1 MTEQN
6 QDPEATFRRQAPPP
20 PAKPPAGADNANYR
34 TPGGESDTGEPAGSE
49 QNPRTQSIPQSSQPT
64 EPLTGWHRPDGSEH
78 ARPEM
83 LGETSNEDSAGKT
96 WTGAASQQTGYSDAS
111 PYGQQNPYGQQ
122 SSYGQ
127 QPPYGGHNPYGQHGS
142 VPYYA
147 SDASTG
153 TQAPKRAGKKRFGS
167 GTLVAGMLLAGLAGG
182 GVAVGAQ
189 SLAGDIPPSSVA
201 SGSAEQLIVNNT
213 DSVNEITAA
222 AAKASPSV
230 VTISVASGNSGGSGS
245 GIILDKEGHILTN
258 THVVTLGGQAA
269 DPNVEVR
276 TSDGKVHQASIVGTD
291 PLSDLAVIKIDA
303 QGLTPASF
311 ADSSELNVGDTAI
324 AIGAPLGLSGTV
336 TDGIISTLSRTI
348 SVSSSEVPEEP
359 QEEEAPNPGDQW
371 NFQFPED
378 SGNQSS
384 GQGSIYLNVI
394 QTDAAINHGNS
405 GGALVNT
412 NGEVIGV
419 NVAIASAS
427 QDSGSIGVGFAIP
440 SSYAE
445 RIAQDLIADGKAT
458 HGYLGVTVTAKAAE
472 ASSGG
477 TQFSVGAEVAGV
489 SGGSPAEKAG
499 LREGDVITAVGER
512 VIEDSLS
519 LTAAIREQPVG
530 DTVTLKVLRG
540 GEEQSIDVTVGE
552 NPES

>member
-6 QDPEATFRRQAPPP
+6 QDPEDTFRRQAPPP

-64 EPLTGWHRPDGSEH
+64 EPLRGWHRPDGSEH

-276 TSDGKVHQASIVGTD
+276 TSDGKVHRASIVGTD

>member
-6 QDPEATFRRQAPPP
+6 QDPEDTFRRQAPPP

-276 TSDGKVHQASIVGTD
+276 TSDGKVHRASIVGTD